1 MVRARRVVVVGFDG
15 LEPRIFERLL
25 AGSELPAFMKVR
37 VAGGYSRVATTLPA
51 QTPVAWSTF
60 ATGTNPGGHGIYDFI
75 RRDPQTYLA
84 DFSLNRFE
92 QKNMFLPPRA
102 VNLRRGEPVWEVLS
116 KAGIPSAVLRCPC
129 SFPPDDLKGHML
141 SGMGVPDLRG
151 GLGTPAFYTSDPAAR
166 RGESEHLIPVQVA
179 GDTLRTRLIGPRHPK
194 TRADLEQPMT
204 VRIDRGGR
212 SVLVAVDGTDG
223 ETAATVGRWTDWV
236 KLRFKVGLLQSMTG
250 MVRFL
255 LVRLDPHL
263 ELYVSPVNFDP
274 SATLLYPIASPAE
287 YARELAEQIGMY
299 YTTGMVEDHGGLNN
313 GRFGEDAYLAQC
325 ADVMAERERMLQHE
339 LARQRD
345 GFVFCLFDTPDRVQH
360 MFWRFLERDHP
371 AQRAAPVEGF
381 DDAIEQ
387 HYRAC
392 DAILGRVLDAAG
404 DDTLVITLSDHGFT
418 SFRRGVHLNA
428 WLRREGLLALK
439 PGVEPGEEAGE
450 YLRSV
455 DWTRTKAYAV
465 GIGSLYLNLRGREG
479 EGTVSAEEAPA
490 LSQRIADGLTG
501 LTDSATGEAAIRGV
515 TDRSAAYAG
524 PFAAESP
531 DLVVRFAEGYR
542 ASWTTAVGGVPEDLF
557 EDNIKRWSG
566 DHIVDP
572 ALVPGVLLMN
582 RPFRGECARLVDLA
596 PTILAALGAPRG
608 PAMEGEELLS

>member
-1 MVRARRVVVVGFDG
+1 MARVRRVVVVGFDG
-15 LEPRIFERLL
+15 LEPRIFEKLL
-25 AGSELPAFMKVR
+25 ADGSLPAFARVR
-37 VAGGYSRVATTLPA
+37 AAGRYGRVATTLPA
-51 QTPVAWSTF
+51 QTPVAWSSF

-75 RRDPQTYLA
+75 RRDPQSYLA

-116 KAGIPSAVLRCPC
+116 KAGIPSAVIRCPC
-129 SFPPDDLKGHML
+129 TFPPDDLKGHML

-151 GLGTPAFYTSDPAAR
+151 GLGTPGFYTADPAAR
-166 RGESEHLIPVQVA
+166 QGESEHLISIQA
-179 GDTLRTRLIGPRHPK
+179 NGDTIRTRLIGPRHPK
-194 TRADLEQPMT
+194 TRADLEQAMSI
-204 VRIDRGGR
+204 RIDRAQGR
-212 SVLVAVDGTDG
+212 VLVTVDGSDG
-223 ETAATVGRWTDWV
+223 ELAAEVGRWTDWIKV
-236 KLRFKVGLLQSMTG
+236 KFKVGLLQSMSG

-274 SATLLYPIASPAE
+274 SAVLLYPISAPAE
-287 YARELAEQIGMY
+287 YAKELADEVGTF

-313 GRFGEDAYLAQC
+313 GRFGESVYLDQC

-339 LARQRD
+339 LSRQRD
-345 GFVFCLFDTPDRVQH
+345 GFIFCLFDTPDRVQH

-371 AQRAAPVEGF
+371 AQRVAPVEGF
-381 DDAIEQ
+381 DDVIAR
-387 HYRAC
+387 HYQTC
-392 DAILGRVLDAAG
+392 DAILGRVLDAVG
-404 DDTLVITLSDHGFT
+404 DGTLVITLSDHGFT
-418 SFRRGVHLNA
+418 SFRRGFHLNA
-428 WLRREGLLALK
+428 WLLREGLLALK
-439 PGVEPGEEAGE
+439 PGVAPGEEAGE

-455 DWTRTKAYAV
+455 DWARTKAYAV
-465 GIGSLYLNLRGREG
+465 GIGSVYLNLRGREG
-479 EGTVSAEEAPA
+479 EGIVPADEAA
-490 LSQRIADGLTG
+490 TLSQRIEAGLTG
-501 LTDSATGEAAIRGV
+501 LTDPATGGVAIRGV
-515 TDRSAAYAG
+515 TSRSAAYSG

-531 DLVVRFAEGYR
+531 DLVVRFSEGYR
-542 ASWTTAVGGVPEDLF
+542 ASWTTAVGGVPHDLF

-582 RPFRGECARLVDLA
+582 QPFRTEGARLVDLA

-608 PAMEGEELLS
+608 PAMEGEELLA

>member
-1 MVRARRVVVVGFDG
+1 MAAIRRVVVVGFDG
-15 LEPRIFERLL
+15 LEPRIVERLL
-25 AGSELPAFMKVR
+25 PGAMLPAFARVR
-37 VAGGYSRVATTLPA
+37 AAGGYGRVATTLPA
-51 QTPVAWSTF
+51 QTPVAWSSF

-75 RRDPQTYLA
+75 RRDPQSYLA

-102 VNLRRGEPVWEVLS
+102 VNLRRGEPVWELLS
-116 KAGIPSAVLRCPC
+116 KAGIASAVLRCPC
-129 SFPPDDLKGHML
+129 TFPPDDLKGHML

-166 RGESEHLIPVQVA
+166 RGESEHLIPLEA
-179 GDTLRTRLIGPRHPK
+179 NGDVMRTRLIGPRHPK

-204 VRIDRGGR
+204 IRIDRAAQR
-212 SVLVAVDGTDG
+212 LLLAVDGGDC
-223 ETAATVGRWTDWV
+223 ELAAELGRWTEWV
-236 KLRFKVGLLQSMTG
+236 KVRFKVGMLQSMSG

-255 LVRLDPHL
+255 PVRLQPHL

-274 SATLLYPIASPAE
+274 STTLLYPISAPAD
-287 YARELAEQIGMY
+287 YARELAADIGTY

-313 GRFGEDAYLAQC
+313 GRFGEDVYLAHC
-325 ADVMAERERMLQHE
+325 AGVMAERERMLQHE

-345 GFVFCLFDTPDRVQH
+345 GFIFCLFDTPDRLQH
-360 MFWRFLERDHP
+360 MFWRFREPNHP
-371 AQRAAPVEGF
+371 AQRAAPVQGF
-381 DDAIEQ
+381 EHAIEE
-387 HYRAC
+387 HYREC
-392 DAILGRVLDAAG
+392 DAILGRVLDAIDG
-404 DDTLVITLSDHGFT
+404 DTLLVTLSDHGFT
-418 SFRRGVHLNA
+418 SFRRGFHLNA

-439 PGVEPGEEAGE
+439 PGVAPGDEAGE

-479 EGTVSAEEAPA
+479 EGIVGADEAA
-490 LSQRIADGLTG
+490 GLSRRIDEGLTG
-501 LTDSATGEAAIRGV
+501 LEDPATGEVAIRGV
-515 TDRSAAYAG
+515 TGRSAAYSG

-531 DLVVRFAEGYR
+531 DLVLRFSEGYR

-557 EDNIKRWSG
+557 EDNTKRWSG

-572 ALVPGVLLMN
+572 ALVPGILLMN
-582 RPFRGECARLVDLA
+582 RPFRGEGARLIDLA

-608 PAMEGEELLS
+608 PAMEGEELF